1 MSNTYL
7 LALLPLLL
15 PISFAQQPGNF
26 SLKLST
32 SSSSCIIL
40 SQLTIP
46 SADSPVTLQA
56 SIPICSNSSPPADD
70 GSGKRNVTW
79 PLTEEGSGAASS
91 LAIYGNIDQGDGD
104 LVEAGCVMELSI
116 DQVQYLLGRDLS
128 WNPQDQLWDN
138 GEDGYVMNGTTGG
151 ALTCSDA
158 VATLLPSNA
167 QLPNPYTVS
176 ADDDAWSTAIILDTS
191 SNSSISA
198 SESSSEFSASN
209 ESTSSSSTSAQISG
223 TTVTS
228 SSTAS
233 SADSSATDDGSGKS
247 GTSSSAQQST
257 ASSSAVSTSSYSSST
272 AEQNETTVN
281 TSQTS
286 SSFDAASTTSS
297 DIVGVEA
304 SSIASSSS
312 SVLSSSS
319 SSSTETVPT
328 SASTTSTLPSSTQ
341 KGVTTTA
348 PNTSASSSSDGS
360 CVPVTITQVQIVT
373 VSAGSERRWWMY
385 RD

>member
-7 LALLPLLL
+7 FALLFLLL
-15 PISFAQQPGNF
+15 PISFAQQAGNF

-56 SIPICSNSSPPADD
+56 SIPICSDSSPLADD
-70 GSGKRNVTW
+70 GSGERNVTW
-79 PLTEEGSGAASS
+79 PLAEEGSSAASS
-91 LAIYGNIDQGDGD
+91 LAIYGNIDKGDGD

-138 GEDGYVMNGTTGG
+138 GGDGYVMNGTTGG
-151 ALTCSDA
+151 TLTCSDA
-158 VATLLPSNA
+158 VATLLPANA
-167 QLPNPYTVS
+167 QLPNPYRVS
-176 ADDDAWSTAIILDTS
+176 ADDDAWSTAITLDTS
-191 SNSSISA
+191 SDSPISA
-198 SESSSEFSASN
+198 SESSSESSASS
-209 ESTSSSSTSAQISG
+209 ETTSSSSTSAQISR

-233 SADSSATDDGSGKS
+233 SAESSATDDGSGES

-257 ASSSAVSTSSYSSST
+257 ASSSAISTSSYSSST
-272 AEQNETTVN
+272 SEQNELTVK

-286 SSFDAASTTSS
+286 SSFDAASITSS

-328 SASTTSTLPSSTQ
+328 SASTTLPSSTQ
-341 KGVTTTA
+341 KAVTTTA
-348 PNTSASSSSDGS
+348 PSTSASSNSDGS
-360 CVPVTITQVQIVT
+360 CVPVTITQVQTVT